1 MNFNNIQFECSYG
14 KAEQLPV
21 SDCAEIAFA
30 GRSNVGKSSMLNKIF
45 NRKHMA
51 RVSATPG
58 KTATINFFRV
68 ENTRFADL
76 PGYGYAK
83 VSKAEKARWGKLIE
97 GYFHQ
102 ERDLRLVFLL
112 IDMRHAPTRDDL
124 QMIDF
129 LIESELPFA
138 LALTKRD
145 KLSKRQEA
153 ERLAA
158 LQDEIPYA
166 EQITMLPFSSETG
179 EGLERIIEVIED
191 VIL

>member
-1 MNFNNIQFECSYG
+1 
-14 KAEQLPV
+14 
-21 SDCAEIAFA
+21 
-30 GRSNVGKSSMLNKIF
+30 
-45 NRKHMA
+45 
-51 RVSATPG
+51 
-58 KTATINFFRV
+58 
-68 ENTRFADL
+68 
-76 PGYGYAK
+76 
-83 VSKAEKARWGKLIE
+83 
-97 GYFHQ
+97 
-102 ERDLRLVFLL
+102 
-112 IDMRHAPTRDDL
+112 MRHAPTKDDL

-158 LQDEIPYA
+158 LQSEIPYA